1 MCLLTLVGK
10 ENNDTINK
18 TLNDKFIKNMQLD
31 LLLTFYHA
39 ALAKSFTYNALNLSP
54 SAVSRQI
61 SQLENQLKC
70 ELFYRYPRKL
80 VLTDKGEALFK
91 IAKEIFNHV
100 DAIPE
105 VLSGESAEASGTLR
119 VAIPSGEA
127 TSLILDHIKP
137 YLESNPKM
145 HLALISTDEEI
156 NFSLDS
162 YDAALS
168 HFIPNQNNIKHQHLY
183 KFTLKLFASK
193 KYLNQ
198 HGQPQTLQ
206 DLDHHQIIVHEEY
219 HRLFDYLSW
228 PLTIGLP
235 KGQRR
240 EPYLITSNVLYAL
253 RQDLGIGVLAAEAV
267 DIDQHDLVDI
277 FPKEE
282 SVKIDAYLAYSKH
295 LEKTKRLTSF
305 IDFLKKLMTDHLRKA
320 SR

>member
-1 MCLLTLVGK
+1 
-10 ENNDTINK
+10 
-18 TLNDKFIKNMQLD
+18 MQLD
-31 LLLTFYHA
+31 LLQTFYHA

-91 IAKEIFNHV
+91 VAKEIFNHV
-100 DAIPE
+100 NAIPE
-105 VLSGESAEASGTLR
+105 ALSGESGEVSGTLR

-127 TSLILDHIKP
+127 TYFILDYIKS
-137 YLESNPKM
+137 YLEANPKM
-145 HLALISTDEEI
+145 RLALISTDEEI

-162 YDAALS
+162 YDAAFS

-183 KFTLKLFASK
+183 KFTIKLFASK
-193 KYLNQ
+193 KYLEQ
-198 HGQPQTLQ
+198 QGTPQTFQ
-206 DLDHHQIIVHEEY
+206 DLDQHQVIVHEEY
-219 HRLFDYLSW
+219 HRLFNYLSW

-240 EPYLITSNVLYAL
+240 EPYLVTSNVLYAL
-253 RQDLGIGVLAAEAV
+253 TQDLGIGALAAESP
-267 DIDQHDLVDI
+267 DIDRHDLVDV

-282 SVKIDAYLAYSKH
+282 GVKIDSYLAYPKH
-295 LEKTKRLTSF
+295 LENTKRLSSF
-305 IDFLKKLMTDHLRKA
+305 SGFLKKLMTQHLREV